1 MVWIAAIFDF
11 FDGFAARLVKV
22 SSELGKQLDSL
33 ADMVSFGALPGFFI
47 YSLLATETKNELVPF
62 LGILII
68 VFSALRL
75 AKFNIDT
82 RQSEVFIGL
91 PTPANAIFIT
101 SLVYLNEMNLFSSW
115 LLTLPSL
122 ITITIVFSLLL
133 VAEIKLM
140 SLKFKTFGFG
150 PNLSRYLL
158 ILMSVVLLLVWNKA
172 AISLIIVGYILFSLV
187 INVKNS
193 SNTEK
198 TT

>member
-47 YSLLATETKNELVPF
+47 YSLLAKETENELIPF

-68 VFSALRL
+68 IFSALRL

-122 ITITIVFSLLL
+122 ITTTVVFSLLL

-150 PNLSRYLL
+150 PNLPRYLL